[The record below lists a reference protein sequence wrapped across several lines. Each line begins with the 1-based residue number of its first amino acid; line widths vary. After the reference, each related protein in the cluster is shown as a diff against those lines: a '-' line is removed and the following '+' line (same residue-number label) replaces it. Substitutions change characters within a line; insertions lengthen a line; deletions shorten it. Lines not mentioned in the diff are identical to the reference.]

1 MATPIEP
8 TEGEPK
14 RISSPKKE
22 GIFDSIFNIDYFTGG
37 ELPVMWVKQIAF
49 VALLTLVNIYYSM
62 LADGK
67 LHQIQ
72 KEKSFLE
79 EDRADYTTQKAEYMK
94 VSKQTNL
101 EETLKR
107 YQIGLSTIPPTKII
121 IQVNKEK

>member
-8 TEGEPK
+8 TEAGPK
-14 RISSPKKE
+14 RISSPNKE

-37 ELPVMWVKQIAF
+37 ELPVMWVKRIAF
-49 VALLTLVNIYYSM
+49 VAFLTLINIYYSM

-72 KEKSFLE
+72 KEKSALE

-107 YQIGLSTIPPTKII
+107 YQIGVSTLPPTKII
-121 IQVNKEK
+121 IQVNKEQ

>member
-8 TEGEPK
+8 TEAGPK
-14 RISSPKKE
+14 RVSSPKKE

-37 ELPVMWVKQIAF
+37 ELPVMWVKRIAF
-49 VALLTLVNIYYSM
+49 VAFLTLINIYYSM

-72 KEKSFLE
+72 KEKSALE

-107 YQIGLSTIPPTKII
+107 YQIGVSTLPPTKII
-121 IQVNKEK
+121 IQVNKEQ

>member
-8 TEGEPK
+8 KEGGSK
-14 RISSPKKE
+14 RISQPKKE

-37 ELPVMWVKQIAF
+37 ELPVMWVKRIAF
-49 VALLTLVNIYYSM
+49 VALLTFVNIYYSII
-62 LADGK
+62 ADGK

-72 KEKSFLE
+72 KEKSALE

-94 VSKQTNL
+94 VSKQSNL

-107 YQIGLSTIPPTKII
+107 YQIGVSTIPPTKVI
-121 IQVNKEK
+121 IQVKKEQ

>member
-8 TEGEPK
+8 SEEGPK

-22 GIFDSIFNIDYFTGG
+22 GVFDSIFNIDYFTGG
-37 ELPVMWVKQIAF
+37 ELPVMWVKRIAF

-72 KEKSFLE
+72 KEKSSLE

>member
-8 TEGEPK
+8 KEGGPQ

-37 ELPVMWVKQIAF
+37 ELPVMWVKRIAF
-49 VALLTLVNIYYSM
+49 VAFLTLVNIYYSM

-72 KEKSFLE
+72 KEKSALE

-94 VSKQTNL
+94 VSKQSNL

-107 YQIGLSTIPPTKII
+107 YQIGLSTVPPTKII
-121 IQVNKEK
+121 IQVKKDN

>member
-37 ELPVMWVKQIAF
+37 ELPVMWVKRIAF

-72 KEKSFLE
+72 KEKSSLE

>member
-8 TEGEPK
+8 TEGGPK

-37 ELPVMWVKQIAF
+37 ELPVMWVKRIAF

-72 KEKSFLE
+72 KEKSSLE
-79 EDRADYTTQKAEYMK
+79 EDRADYTTQKADFMK
-94 VSKQTNL
+94 KGKQSYLAEAMKKYKLEVSLTPPYKIV
-101 EETLKR
+101 EEGK
-107 YQIGLSTIPPTKII
+107 
-121 IQVNKEK
+121 KE

>member
-37 ELPVMWVKQIAF
+37 ELPVMWVKRIAF

-72 KEKSFLE
+72 KEKSSLE

-101 EETLKR
+101 EETLKS

>member
-8 TEGEPK
+8 TEAGPK
-14 RISSPKKE
+14 RVSSPKKE

-37 ELPVMWVKQIAF
+37 ELPVMWVKRIAF
-49 VALLTLVNIYYSM
+49 VAFLTLINIYYSM

-72 KEKSFLE
+72 KEKSALE

-101 EETLKR
+101 EETLRR
-107 YQIGLSTIPPTKII
+107 YQIGVSTIPPTKII
-121 IQVNKEK
+121 IQVNKDQ

>member
-8 TEGEPK
+8 KEVGSK
-14 RISSPKKE
+14 RISQPKKE

-37 ELPVMWVKQIAF
+37 ELPVMWVKRIAF
-49 VALLTLVNIYYSM
+49 VAFLTFVNIYYSII
-62 LADGK
+62 ADGK

-72 KEKSFLE
+72 KEKTALE

-94 VSKQTNL
+94 ISKQSNL

-107 YQIGLSTIPPTKII
+107 YQIGVSTTPPTKII
-121 IQVNKEK
+121 IQVNKEQ

>member
-8 TEGEPK
+8 TEAGPK

-37 ELPVMWVKQIAF
+37 ELPVMWVKRIAF
-49 VALLTLVNIYYSM
+49 VAFLTLINIYYSM

-72 KEKSFLE
+72 KEKSALE

-107 YQIGLSTIPPTKII
+107 YQIGVSALPPTKII
-121 IQVNKEK
+121 IQVNKEQ

>member
-8 TEGEPK
+8 TEAGPK

-37 ELPVMWVKQIAF
+37 ELPVMWVKRIAF
-49 VALLTLVNIYYSM
+49 VAFLTLINIYYSM

-72 KEKSFLE
+72 KEKSALE

-107 YQIGLSTIPPTKII
+107 YQIGVSILPPTKII
-121 IQVNKEK
+121 IQVNKEQ

>member
-8 TEGEPK
+8 KEAGK
-14 RISSPKKE
+14 KQNSSPKKE

-37 ELPVMWVKQIAF
+37 ELPVMWVKRIAF
-49 VALLTLVNIYYSM
+49 VAFLTFVNIYYSM
-62 LADGK
+62 IADGK

-72 KEKSFLE
+72 KEKSLLE

-94 VSKQTNL
+94 VSKQSNL

-107 YQIGLSTIPPTKII
+107 YQIGVSTVPPTKII
-121 IQVNKEK
+121 IQVNKE

>member
-8 TEGEPK
+8 TEVGPK
-14 RISSPKKE
+14 RISTPKKE

-37 ELPVMWVKQIAF
+37 ELPVMWVKRIAF
-49 VALLTLVNIYYSM
+49 VAFLTLINIYYSM

-72 KEKSFLE
+72 KEKSALE

-107 YQIGLSTIPPTKII
+107 YQIGVSTLPPTKII
-121 IQVNKEK
+121 IQVKKDQ

>member
-8 TEGEPK
+8 TEGGPK

-22 GIFDSIFNIDYFTGG
+22 GIFDSVFNIDYFTGG
-37 ELPVMWVKQIAF
+37 ELPVMRVKRIAF
-49 VALLTLVNIYYSM
+49 VAFLTLINIYYSM

-72 KEKSFLE
+72 KEKSALE

-94 VSKQTNL
+94 VSKQSNL
-101 EETLKR
+101 EETLAR
-107 YQIGLSTIPPTKII
+107 YQIGVSTIPPTKII
-121 IQVNKEK
+121 IQVKKEQ

>member
-8 TEGEPK
+8 TEVVPR
-14 RISSPKKE
+14 RISRPKKE

-37 ELPVMWVKQIAF
+37 ELPVMWVKRIAF
-49 VALLTLVNIYYSM
+49 VAFLTLVNIYYSM

-72 KEKSFLE
+72 KEKSALE

-101 EETLKR
+101 EETLRR
-107 YQIGLSTIPPTKII
+107 YQIGVSTLPPTKII
-121 IQVNKEK
+121 IQVNKDQ

>member
-1 MATPIEP
+1 MATHIEP
-8 TEGEPK
+8 TEAGPK

-37 ELPVMWVKQIAF
+37 ELPVMWVKRIAF
-49 VALLTLVNIYYSM
+49 VAFLTLINIYYSM

-72 KEKSFLE
+72 KEKSALE

-107 YQIGLSTIPPTKII
+107 YQIGVSTLPPTKII
-121 IQVNKEK
+121 IQVNKEQ

>member
-1 MATPIEP
+1 
-8 TEGEPK
+8 
-14 RISSPKKE
+14 
-22 GIFDSIFNIDYFTGG
+22 
-37 ELPVMWVKQIAF
+37 MWVKRIAF
-49 VALLTLVNIYYSM
+49 VAFLTLINIYYSM

-72 KEKSFLE
+72 KEKSALE

-107 YQIGLSTIPPTKII
+107 YQIGVSILPPTKII
-121 IQVNKEK
+121 IQVNKEQ

>member
-8 TEGEPK
+8 KKGSK
-14 RISSPKKE
+14 QSSDPKKE

-37 ELPVMWVKQIAF
+37 ELPVMWVKRIAF
-49 VALLTLVNIYYSM
+49 VALLIFVNIYYSM

-72 KEKSFLE
+72 KEKAALE

-94 VSKQTNL
+94 VSKQSNL

-107 YQIGLSTIPPTKII
+107 YQIGVSTIPPTKII
-121 IQVNKEK
+121 IQVKKEQ

>member
-8 TEGEPK
+8 TEAGPK
-14 RISSPKKE
+14 RVSSPKKE

-37 ELPVMWVKQIAF
+37 ELPVMWVKRIAF
-49 VALLTLVNIYYSM
+49 VAFLTLINIYYSM

-72 KEKSFLE
+72 KEKSALE

-94 VSKQTNL
+94 VRKQTNL

-107 YQIGLSTIPPTKII
+107 YQIGVSTLPPTKII
-121 IQVNKEK
+121 IQVNKEQ

>member
-8 TEGEPK
+8 TEGGPK

-22 GIFDSIFNIDYFTGG
+22 GIFDSFFNIDYFTGG
-37 ELPVMWVKQIAF
+37 ELPVMWVKRIAF

-72 KEKSFLE
+72 KEKSSLE

>member
-8 TEGEPK
+8 KEAGPK
-14 RISSPKKE
+14 RISSPKKA
-22 GIFDSIFNIDYFTGG
+22 GIFDSIFNIDNFTGG
-37 ELPVMWVKQIAF
+37 ELPVMWVKRIAF
-49 VALLTLVNIYYSM
+49 VAFLTLINIYYSM

-72 KEKSFLE
+72 KEKSALE

-107 YQIGLSTIPPTKII
+107 YQIGVSTLPPTKII
-121 IQVNKEK
+121 IQVNKEQ

>member
-8 TEGEPK
+8 TEAGPK

-37 ELPVMWVKQIAF
+37 ELPVMWVKRIAF
-49 VALLTLVNIYYSM
+49 VAFLTLINIYYSM

-72 KEKSFLE
+72 KEKSALE

-107 YQIGLSTIPPTKII
+107 NQIGVSTLPPTKII
-121 IQVNKEK
+121 IQVNKEQ

>member
-8 TEGEPK
+8 TEAGPK

-37 ELPVMWVKQIAF
+37 ELPVMWVKRIAF
-49 VALLTLVNIYYSM
+49 VAFLTLINIYYSM

-72 KEKSFLE
+72 KEKSALE

-107 YQIGLSTIPPTKII
+107 YQIGVSTLPPTKII
-121 IQVNKEK
+121 IQVNKEQ

>member
-1 MATPIEP
+1 
-8 TEGEPK
+8 
-14 RISSPKKE
+14 
-22 GIFDSIFNIDYFTGG
+22 
-37 ELPVMWVKQIAF
+37 
-49 VALLTLVNIYYSM
+49 M

-72 KEKSFLE
+72 KEKSSLE

-101 EETLKR
+101 EETLKS

>member
-8 TEGEPK
+8 TEAGPK

-37 ELPVMWVKQIAF
+37 ELPVMWVKRIAF
-49 VALLTLVNIYYSM
+49 VAFLTLINIYYSM

-72 KEKSFLE
+72 KEKSALE

-107 YQIGLSTIPPTKII
+107 YQIGVSTIPPTKII
-121 IQVNKEK
+121 IQVNKEQ

>member
-8 TEGEPK
+8 TETGPK
-14 RISSPKKE
+14 RISSPKTD

-37 ELPVMWVKQIAF
+37 ELPVMWVKRIAF
-49 VALLTLVNIYYSM
+49 VAFLTLINIYYSM

-72 KEKSFLE
+72 KEKSALE
-79 EDRADYTTQKAEYMK
+79 DDRADYTTQKAEYMK

-107 YQIGLSTIPPTKII
+107 YQIGVSTLPPTKII
-121 IQVNKEK
+121 IQVKKEQ

>member
-8 TEGEPK
+8 TEGGTK

-22 GIFDSIFNIDYFTGG
+22 GIFDSVFNIDYFTGG
-37 ELPVMWVKQIAF
+37 ELPVMWVKRIAF
-49 VALLTLVNIYYSM
+49 VAFLTLINIYYSM

-72 KEKSFLE
+72 KEKSALE

-107 YQIGLSTIPPTKII
+107 YQIGVSILPPTKII
-121 IQVNKEK
+121 IQVNKEQ

>member
-8 TEGEPK
+8 TEAGPK
-14 RISSPKKE
+14 RISSSKKE

-37 ELPVMWVKQIAF
+37 ELPVMWVKRIAF
-49 VALLTLVNIYYSM
+49 VAFLTLINIYYSM

-72 KEKSFLE
+72 KEKSALE

-107 YQIGLSTIPPTKII
+107 YQIGVSTLPPTKII
-121 IQVNKEK
+121 IQVNKEQ

>member
-8 TEGEPK
+8 TEAGPK

-37 ELPVMWVKQIAF
+37 ELPVMWVKRIAF
-49 VALLTLVNIYYSM
+49 VAFLTLINIYYSM

-72 KEKSFLE
+72 KEKSALE

-107 YQIGLSTIPPTKII
+107 SQIGVSTLPPTKII
-121 IQVNKEK
+121 IQVNKEQ

>member
-8 TEGEPK
+8 KEEGAK

-37 ELPVMWVKQIAF
+37 ELPVMWVKRIAF
-49 VALLTLVNIYYSM
+49 VAFLTLINIYYSM

-72 KEKSFLE
+72 KEKSALE

-94 VSKQTNL
+94 VSKQSNL
-101 EETLKR
+101 EETLRR
-107 YQIGLSTIPPTKII
+107 YQIGVSTIPPTKII
-121 IQVNKEK
+121 IKVNKDQ

>member
-8 TEGEPK
+8 TEAGPK

-37 ELPVMWVKQIAF
+37 ELPVMWVKRIAF
-49 VALLTLVNIYYSM
+49 VAFLTLINIYYSM

-72 KEKSFLE
+72 KEKSALE
-79 EDRADYTTQKAEYMK
+79 EDRADYTTQKAEYKK

-107 YQIGLSTIPPTKII
+107 YQIGVSTLPPTKII
-121 IQVNKEK
+121 IQVNKEQ